1 MRDMN
6 GEAGRTLLKALA
18 AELALAARVREPLDP
33 DAVAKLDGRARGV
46 FADRDN
52 DADALHYTNTLCIS
66 TRIYAPTRTQTH
78 LMPANQRRLRRDRPV
93 ALRRMEVGVAHARAL
108 HLDEALA
115 RREILRLLHGEVGLD
130 FEGVDTAL
138 ADDRR
143 RLRLGDGLGGHGA
156 TEVVELVVVPING
169 ERVAVE
175 MKRSK

>member
-1 MRDMN
+1 MRADSDD
-6 GEAGRTLLKALA
+6 A
-18 AELALAARVREPLDP
+18 ANTF
-33 DAVAKLDGRARGV
+33 VATDEG
-46 FADRDN
+46 
-52 DADALHYTNTLCIS
+52 
-66 TRIYAPTRTQTH
+66 
-78 LMPANQRRLRRDRPV
+78 RLRWDGPV
-93 ALRRMEVGVAHARAL
+93 TLGGVQVRVAHARAL

-115 RREILRLLHGEVGLD
+115 WCEILRLLHGEVGLD

-143 RLRLGDGLGGHGA
+143 RLRLGDVLGGHGA